1 MKTVKINASKIDKTR
16 LFEGKAGK
24 WLDLVL
30 IDKPDEYGNDGFVCQ
45 SCTKEERERGVR
57 MPIIG
62 SWKRI
67 GSKKEQPKQA
77 LRQQQLPSA
86 QASTQPP
93 VEDDVPF

>member
-1 MKTVKINASKIDKTR
+1 MKTVKINVSKVDKSR

-30 IDKPDEYGNDGFVCQ
+30 IEKYDEYGNDGFVCQ
-45 SCTKEERERGVR
+45 SCSKEEREKGVR

-67 GSKKEQPKQA
+67 GEKNDQQRPA
-77 LRQQQLPSA
+77 PRQQQLPRSNA
-86 QASTQPP
+86 PTHTQN
-93 VEDDVPF
+93 ENDVPF